1 MGCKGVRTE
10 MNNTNEEQM
19 LNSLGITA
27 IHHFAIIVSS
37 EASVEFYIKLGF
49 KETFRK
55 KRNYDTV
62 VLLSGYG
69 IQIEMFVDANHPDRA
84 TKPENLG
91 LRHLALRVSN
101 LEETIEKLKKT
112 MGDFEASPIMNGWIG
127 ERFCYITDPDGLPIE
142 LHE

>member
-1 MGCKGVRTE
+1 M
-10 MNNTNEEQM
+10 NTNEDRM
-19 LNSLGITA
+19 SNSLGITA

-37 EASVEFYIKLGF
+37 ESSVEFYTKLGF
-49 KETFRK
+49 KEIFRK
-55 KRNYDTV
+55 ERNYDTV

-69 IQIEMFVDANHPDRA
+69 IQIEMFVDANHPERA
-84 TKPENLG
+84 TNPENLG

-101 LEETIEKLKKT
+101 IEEAIEKLKET
-112 MGDFEASPIMNGWIG
+112 MRDFEVSPIMNDWVG